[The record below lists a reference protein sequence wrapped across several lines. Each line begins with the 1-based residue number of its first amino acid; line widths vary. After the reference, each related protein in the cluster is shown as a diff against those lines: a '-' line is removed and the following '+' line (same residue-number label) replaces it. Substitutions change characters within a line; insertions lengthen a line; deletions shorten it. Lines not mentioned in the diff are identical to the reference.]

1 MHDNIRQ
8 LKAVFRV
15 SPQDLYDIVTYGR
28 VLRKSHDPVLRTACD
43 ALGTR
48 NIIIGAGYIGDTS
61 SEAIAKELVPLGHS
75 SSLWLTVKLDSSYKY
90 LTAPSTLLRQ
100 EPGYTTPIIIK
111 SWDRDYFP
119 DAPDTAVIMGQIEA
133 KQIVKVEAVTV
144 SAIRELASIPPSLT
158 WWERFKRDW
167 RNR

>member
-28 VLRKSHDPVLRTACD
+28 VLRKSHNPVLRTACD

-90 LTAPSTLLRQ
+90 LTAPSALLKHEFQ
-100 EPGYTTPIIIK
+100 YSTPIMIK

-119 DAPDTAVIMGQIEA
+119 DAPDTAVILGQVEP
-133 KQIVKVEAVTV
+133 KQIVKVEAHTV
-144 SAIRELASIPPSLT
+144 SAIRELASVPPSLT
-158 WWERFKRDW
+158 WWDRLKRDW
-167 RNR
+167 RSR

>member
-61 SEAIAKELVPLGHS
+61 SEAIAKELIPLGHS
-75 SSLWLTVKLDSSYKY
+75 SYLWLTVKLDSSYKY

-144 SAIRELASIPPSLT
+144 SAIRELASVPPCIT
-158 WWERFKRDW
+158 WRDKLGRYW